1 VPTATATA
9 TATPPTATATAPPPT
24 DAPANSIPPV
34 ARAGSASPLAPRGLG
49 HRLLH
54 SSLLEALTYP
64 HGVDRYVELVRPL
77 LVKREVRAEVLAVG
91 RQTPKSVTLTLRP
104 NENWRGIRA
113 GQFVNLSVE
122 IDGVRE
128 TRPYSPAGSQH
139 AADQTV
145 ELTVS
150 THPEGKVSRHL
161 RDHAR
166 PGMIVG
172 LSQAQGEFVLPET
185 RPRRVLLVSGGSG
198 ITPVMAMLRTLC
210 DEGLADGSA
219 NGHAGAGGAGGIG
232 FLNYAR
238 SPELALYGAELEEL
252 ADRHAGLRVARG
264 FTRGPG
270 RSSRQGAGERG
281 RRETLGG
288 RFQREHLSAVLA
300 EYAGR
305 AEVATFVCGP
315 PALID
320 AVRSVWAQDGRPEP
334 AVETFTP
341 TMLRFDTAEAVGTV
355 SFSASGREAANSGL
369 ALLEQAEDAGLTP
382 DHGCRMGICNTCSCR
397 KTAGTVRN
405 VLTGA
410 LSSAGEEQIRIC
422 VSVPVGDVALDL

>member
-1 VPTATATA
+1 VPTAIV
-9 TATPPTATATAPPPT
+9 
-24 DAPANSIPPV
+24 D
-34 ARAGSASPLAPRGLG
+34 
-49 HRLLH
+49 RLLR
-54 SSLLEALTYP
+54 SSLLDALTYP

-77 LVKREVRAEVLAVG
+77 RVAREVRAEVVSVR
-91 RQTPKSVTLTLRP
+91 RQTSKSVTLTLRP
-104 NENWRGIRA
+104 NTNWRGIGA
-113 GQFVNLSVE
+113 GQFVGLSVE

-128 TRPYSPAGSQH
+128 TRPYSPSGSEH
-139 AADQTV
+139 ALDGTL

-161 RDHAR
+161 RDRAR
-166 PGMIVG
+166 AGMIVG
-172 LSQAQGEFVLPET
+172 LSEAQGEFVLPRA
-185 RPRRVLLVSGGSG
+185 RPERVLLISGGSG

-210 DEGLADGSA
+210 DEGFADTREV
-219 NGHAGAGGAGGIG
+219 G

-238 SPELALYGAELEEL
+238 SPELALYGPELEAL
-252 ADRHAGLRVARG
+252 AERHARLRVARG
-264 FTRGPG
+264 FTRGAEPVRG
-270 RSSRQGAGERG
+270 RSPGALARKAP
-281 RRETLGG
+281 LSG
-288 RFQREHLSAVLA
+288 RFQREHLRAAIA
-300 EYAGR
+300 EHAD
-305 AEVATFVCGP
+305 AATFVCGP

-320 AVRSVWAQDGRPEP
+320 AVRSAFARDGLPEP
-334 AVETFTP
+334 TVETFTP
-341 TMLRFDTAEAVGTV
+341 TLFSFDSDAVEGTV
-355 SFSASGREAANSGL
+355 SFAASGREAANSGL

>member
-1 VPTATATA
+1 LFTETEGAENVSSATVN
-9 TATPPTATATAPPPT
+9 PPTE
-24 DAPANSIPPV
+24 APAGPPAEAIPPV
-34 ARAGSASPLAPRGLG
+34 ARAGSAPSPAPRGLG
-49 HRLLH
+49 HRLLR
-54 SSLLEALTYP
+54 SNLLEALTYP

-77 LVKREVRAEVLAVG
+77 LVKREVRAEVTAV
-91 RQTPKSVTLTLRP
+91 RHQTPKSVTLTLRP

-139 AADQTV
+139 AADGAI

-161 RDHAR
+161 RDAAR
-166 PGMIVG
+166 PGAIVG
-172 LSQAQGEFVLPET
+172 LSQAQGEFVLPEA
-185 RPRRVLLVSGGSG
+185 RPKRVLLVSGGSG

-210 DEGLADGSA
+210 DEGLADTA
-219 NGHAGAGGAGGIG
+219 EVG

-238 SPELALYGAELEEL
+238 SPELALYGAELEQL
-252 ADRHAGLRVARG
+252 ADRHSGLSVARG
-264 FTRGPG
+264 FTRGG
-270 RSSRQGAGERG
+270 SA
-281 RRETLGG
+281 TLSG
-288 RFQREHLSAVLA
+288 RFSREHLETVMTEQTA
-300 EYAGR
+300 R
-305 AEVATFVCGP
+305 ADLATFVCGP

-320 AVRSVWAQDGRPEP
+320 AVRSVWTDDNLPEP

-341 TMLRFDTAEAVGTV
+341 TVLRFDSAEEATGTV
-355 SFSASGREAANSGL
+355 SFKASGREAANSGL
-369 ALLEQAEDAGLTP
+369 VLLEQAEDAGLTP

-397 KTAGTVRN
+397 KTTGTVRN

-410 LSSAGEEQIRIC
+410 LSSVGEEHIRIC

>member
-1 VPTATATA
+1 MPTAIV
-9 TATPPTATATAPPPT
+9 
-24 DAPANSIPPV
+24 D
-34 ARAGSASPLAPRGLG
+34 
-49 HRLLH
+49 RLLR

-77 LVKREVRAEVLAVG
+77 RVGREVRAEIVAV
-91 RQTPKSVTLTLRP
+91 RHQTPKSVTLTLRP
-104 NENWRGIRA
+104 NANWRGVGA
-113 GQFVNLSVE
+113 GQFVALSVE

-128 TRPYSPAGSQH
+128 TRPYSPSGSEH
-139 AADQTV
+139 AIDGTL

-150 THPEGKVSRHL
+150 THPDGKVSRHL

-172 LSQAQGEFVLPET
+172 LSEAQGEFMLPRA
-185 RPRRVLLVSGGSG
+185 RPERVLLISGGSG

-210 DEGLADGSA
+210 DEGLADTREV
-219 NGHAGAGGAGGIG
+219 G

-238 SPELALYGAELEEL
+238 SRELALYGPELEALGE
-252 ADRHAGLRVARG
+252 RHARLRVARG
-264 FTRGPG
+264 FTRGRPDG
-270 RSSRQGAGERG
+270 RT
-281 RRETLGG
+281 RRAPLSG
-288 RFQREHLSAVLA
+288 RFQREHLRAVIA
-300 EYAGR
+300 EHAD
-305 AEVATFVCGP
+305 AATFVCGP

-320 AVRSVWAQDGRPEP
+320 AVRSLWAQDGLPEP
-334 AVETFTP
+334 ALETFTP
-341 TMLRFDTAEAVGTV
+341 TVFSFDGDAAEGTV
-355 SFSASGREAANSGL
+355 SFAASGREAANSGL

-422 VSVPVGDVALDL
+422 VSVPVGDVALEL